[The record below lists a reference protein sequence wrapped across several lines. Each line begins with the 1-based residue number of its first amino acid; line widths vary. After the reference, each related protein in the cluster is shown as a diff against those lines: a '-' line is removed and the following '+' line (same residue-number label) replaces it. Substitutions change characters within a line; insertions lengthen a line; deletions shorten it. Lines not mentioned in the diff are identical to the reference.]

1 MSEGSTSGYDGLS
14 GYDSASGHDSSP
26 EQASLGYDGGPP
38 RRHVDRA
45 AQFMPFAALTGYYDL
60 VRQRAEEADRTNWD
74 ELGPLELGP
83 LDSELPE
90 PEDTEPEPADPP
102 KPAPAASRP
111 HNPPRPAQSS

>member
-1 MSEGSTSGYDGLS
+1 MSENSASGCDGLS
-14 GYDSASGHDSSP
+14 GCDSSP
-26 EQASLGYDGGPP
+26 EQASLGYDGAP

-60 VRQRAEEADRTNWD
+60 VRQRAEEANRTNWD

-83 LDSELPE
+83 LDPKPLE
-90 PEDTEPEPADPP
+90 PGDSEPEPTDPP

-111 HNPPRPAQSS
+111 RKPPRPAQNA

>member
-1 MSEGSTSGYDGLS
+1 MSENSASGNDSMSGCDNASGYDGLS
-14 GYDSASGHDSSP
+14 
-26 EQASLGYDGGPP
+26 EQTSLGYDGAP

-83 LDSELPE
+83 LDPELGDADPE
-90 PEDTEPEPADPP
+90 PTDPP
-102 KPAPAASRP
+102 KPASATSHPRKP
-111 HNPPRPAQSS
+111 QRPAQSP